1 MTCGRPR
8 SPNEVSSAAPCTPA
22 CASRSETRASP
33 CSRRIPTSAWTC
45 RRWCCASRA
54 GRSPRCSPATR
65 STTRC
70 ACCSIIRIACARAYT
85 CRRITARR
93 RRSRQRCVPQRVP
106 RRRSS
111 LSGQGTGMVIPRRRR
126 SRHLRGYR
134 RTAPIKTGR
143 WRSHLMAQASSSAPT
158 RTLYLLHGEDSFR
171 IRLRAGELISALLA
185 GSTPTRGDLASRVL
199 VAPERMRSNRTRA
212 RRTKPAAPAEM
223 ALLDLVES
231 AGGTVERYDRLL
243 PPDVVRWIAARAKLA
258 AVTLRP
264 DALDT
269 LASAVGG
276 DTDRIEN
283 ELAKLAAWANGEPAT
298 ASDVRA
304 LVSGAIESD
313 VSELTKAVVRRD
325 IRTAAPPLERL
336 LGEGNAPQQILALL
350 LWQFRVLLFA
360 SRDPRPPEAE
370 RMAKAIRSSAGAIL
384 RYTQYAR
391 GLGPKDI
398 TRAYEALYACDISI
412 KTGRA
417 DDDET
422 ALLLCVMDLCGVPGA
437 D

>member
-185 GSTPTRGDLASRVL
+185 GSTPTRGDLASRELTPTSTAFGLVRIDARSADPDEIVIAGQSQGLFAAPDERRVVLVEHAEALARTDVVERFPEDAALVL
-199 VAPERMRSNRTRA
+199 VAPEPMRSNRTRA

-243 PPDVVRWIAARAKLA
+243 PPDVVR
-258 AVTLRP
+258 
-264 DALDT
+264 
-269 LASAVGG
+269 
-276 DTDRIEN
+276 
-283 ELAKLAAWANGEPAT
+283 
-298 ASDVRA
+298 
-304 LVSGAIESD
+304 
-313 VSELTKAVVRRD
+313 RD
-325 IRTAAPPLERL
+325 IRTAAPLLERL

-398 TRAYEALYACDISI
+398 TRAY
-412 KTGRA
+412 
-417 DDDET
+417 
-422 ALLLCVMDLCGVPGA
+422 
-437 D
+437 

>member
-1 MTCGRPR
+1 
-8 SPNEVSSAAPCTPA
+8 
-22 CASRSETRASP
+22 
-33 CSRRIPTSAWTC
+33 
-45 RRWCCASRA
+45 
-54 GRSPRCSPATR
+54 
-65 STTRC
+65 
-70 ACCSIIRIACARAYT
+70 
-85 CRRITARR
+85 
-93 RRSRQRCVPQRVP
+93 
-106 RRRSS
+106 
-111 LSGQGTGMVIPRRRR
+111 
-126 SRHLRGYR
+126 
-134 RTAPIKTGR
+134 
-143 WRSHLMAQASSSAPT
+143 MAQASSSAPT
-158 RTLYLLHGEDSFR
+158 RMLYLLHGEDSFR

-185 GSTPTRGDLASRVL
+185 GAAPTRGDLASRELIPTSTAFGLVRIDARSADPAEIVIAGQSQGLFAAPDERRVVLVEHAEALARTDVVERFPEDAALVL
-199 VAPERMRSNRTRA
+199 VAPEPMRSNRTRG
-212 RRTKPAAPAEM
+212 RRTKSAAPAET
-223 ALLDLVES
+223 ALLDLVEN

-243 PPDVVRWIAARAKLA
+243 PPDAIRWIAARAKLA
-258 AVTLRP
+258 GVTLRP

-276 DTDRIEN
+276 DTDRTEN
-283 ELAKLAAWANGEPAT
+283 ELGKLAAWANGEPVT

-313 VSELTKAVVRRD
+313 VFELTKAVVRRD
-325 IRTAAPPLERL
+325 IRTAAPLLERL

-417 DDDET
+417 DDDAT

-437 D
+437 DYRDFLLAEAPKRGG